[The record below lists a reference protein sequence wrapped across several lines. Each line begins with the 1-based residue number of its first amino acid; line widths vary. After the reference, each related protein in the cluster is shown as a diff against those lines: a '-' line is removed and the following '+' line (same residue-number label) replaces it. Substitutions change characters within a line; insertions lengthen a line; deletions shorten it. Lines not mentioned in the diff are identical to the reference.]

1 MVALESTCHLTFP
14 FPISDSDS
22 NTTISKKYPGKA
34 DGSGIKEQA
43 IALPEYRWVSV
54 EEYLAIDN
62 ASDVRFEYVSGDL
75 RMFAGGSR
83 NYSLIAHNLHAL
95 LHEHLRGTPC
105 AAYTSDMRVQ
115 VAKDLYYYPDVT
127 VSCDNN
133 EEENALHSP
142 KVVFEVLSPSTE
154 AIDRIEK
161 LEAYRGL
168 ASLEDYVLV
177 SSERQAVEVH
187 HRDSRGTFWI
197 TRIYGPGD
205 TVKIE
210 SLDAEFLMDEIYERT
225 RFKQK

>member
-1 MVALESTCHLTFP
+1 M
-14 FPISDSDS
+14 
-22 NTTISKKYPGKA
+22 
-34 DGSGIKEQA
+34 
-43 IALPEYRWVSV
+43 ALPEYRWVSV
-54 EEYLAIDN
+54 EEYLAIDG
-62 ASDVRFEYVSGDL
+62 ASDVRFEYVSGEL
-75 RMFAGGSR
+75 RMLAGRSR
-83 NYSLIAHNLHAL
+83 NHSLIAHNLHGL

-105 AAYTSDMRVQ
+105 AAYTSDIRVQ
-115 VAKDLYYYPDVT
+115 VAQDRYYYPDVT
-127 VSCDNN
+127 VSCDEN

-142 KVVFEVLSPSTE
+142 KVIFEVLSPSTE

-168 ASLEDYVLV
+168 PSVEDYVLV

-187 HRDSRGTFWI
+187 HRDSRGNFWI